1 MTRVHLLCFVSRAGE
16 TGARNRGHNQMRVGF
31 IGLGAMGQAMA
42 RNLLVAGH
50 DVHVWNRTPA
60 RAKPLVAEGARLAR
74 TVADACRDAAVVFTM
89 VADDSA
95 LIDIVSGTDDAPG
108 MEEAL
113 GEGDVHVSLSTIS
126 TELGARLAEAHEASG
141 QRFVSAPVFGRP
153 EAAAQGKLTIVA
165 AGDEAAIARV
175 QPLLEKLGQKVFVV
189 GSDPATA
196 NLVKL
201 GGNYLLASMV
211 QSLGEVYAL
220 MRRSG
225 VAPAQFLEIV
235 NGQLFRS
242 PVYEN
247 YGKIIAESRFDPAG
261 FRLALGLK
269 DVRLVL
275 ASADH
280 TGTPM
285 PVASLLRDQLLT
297 AVARGKGD
305 LDWSAL
311 AEVALENAGIPST
324 PAKPAERKPKKE
336 GGH

>member
-1 MTRVHLLCFVSRAGE
+1 
-16 TGARNRGHNQMRVGF
+16 MRVGF
-31 IGLGAMGQAMA
+31 IGLGAMGQGMA

-50 DVHVWNRTPA
+50 DVQVWNRTPA
-60 RAKPLVAEGARLAR
+60 RAKPLVAEGARLAKS
-74 TVADACRDAAVVFTM
+74 VADACRDAAVVFTM
-89 VADDSA
+89 VADDNA
-95 LIDIVSGTDDAPG
+95 LIDIVSGTDEAPG
-108 MEEAL
+108 IEEAL

-126 TELGARLAEAHEASG
+126 TELSARLAEAHEASG

-153 EAAAQGKLTIVA
+153 EMAAAGKLTIVA
-165 AGDEAAIARV
+165 AGDDAAIARA

-201 GGNYLLASMV
+201 GGNFLLASMV
-211 QSLGEVYAL
+211 ESLGEVYAL
-220 MRRSG
+220 LRKSG
-225 VAPAQFLEIV
+225 VSPAQFLEIV

-242 PVYEN
+242 PIYDV
-247 YGKIIAESRFDPAG
+247 YGKLIADGRFDPPG
-261 FRLALGLK
+261 FKLHLGLK

-285 PVASLLRDQLLT
+285 PIASLVRDQLLT
-297 AVARGKGD
+297 AMARGKGD

-311 AEVALENAGIPST
+311 AEVALENAGLGAVPKS
-324 PAKPAERKPKKE
+324 AEKKPKKD
-336 GGH
+336 GH

>member
-1 MTRVHLLCFVSRAGE
+1 
-16 TGARNRGHNQMRVGF
+16 MRVGF
-31 IGLGAMGQAMA
+31 IGLGAMGQGMA

-50 DVHVWNRTPA
+50 EVQLWNRTPG
-60 RAKPLVAEGARLAR
+60 RAKPLVAEGARLAK

-95 LIDIVSGTDDAPG
+95 LIDIVSGTDESPG
-108 MEEAL
+108 IEEAL

-126 TELGARLAEAHEASG
+126 VELAARLAEAHEASG

-153 EAAAQGKLTIVA
+153 EMAAAGKLTIVA
-165 AGDEAAIARV
+165 AGDEIAIARA

-189 GSDPATA
+189 GTDPATA

-201 GGNYLLASMV
+201 GGNFLLASMV
-211 QSLGEVYAL
+211 ETLGEVFAL
-220 MRRSG
+220 LRRSG
-225 VAPAQFLEIV
+225 VSPSQFLEIV

-247 YGKIIAESRFDPAG
+247 YGKIIAESRFDPPG

-275 ASADH
+275 AAADQ

-285 PVASLLRDQLLT
+285 PTASLVRDQLLT
-297 AVARGKGD
+297 AVARGKAD

-311 AEVALENAGIPST
+311 AEVALENAGIASVPRT
-324 PAKPAERKPKKE
+324 GDKKPKKDAPKE
-336 GGH
+336 